1 MTTGERIKELRK
13 AVGKTQQT
21 FAEAL
26 GVKRSTVATYEAG
39 LQEASDRTISDIC
52 RVYNVSEAWL
62 RTGEGE
68 MFEEL
73 DPDEELM
80 RFVGKLVKDEDA
92 PLYRLAQKLAKMP
105 PEVLDHLNAVID
117 YALEQEGKSQNEGR

>member
-1 MTTGERIKELRK
+1 MIGERIKKLRK

-21 FAEAL
+21 FADAL
-26 GVKRSTVATYEAG
+26 SVKRSTVATYEAG
-39 LQEASDRTISDIC
+39 LQEPSERTIADIC
-52 RVYNVSEAWL
+52 RVYNVNEDWL

-80 RFVGKLVKDEDA
+80 RFVGEITKDDSD
-92 PLYRLAQKLAKMP
+92 PLNQLARRLAHLP
-105 PEVLDHLNAVID
+105 PEGIQAVRD
-117 YALEQEGKSQNEGR
+117 AVRYLLAQDGR

>member
-21 FAEAL
+21 FADAL

-52 RVYNVSEAWL
+52 RVYNVSETWL

-80 RFVGKLVKDEDA
+80 RFVAKLVKDDDDPLNRFARVLASMPSEGLDA
-92 PLYRLAQKLAKMP
+92 LKTF
-105 PEVLDHLNAVID
+105 LDCL
-117 YALEQEGKSQNEGR
+117 LSQNDTR